1 MMTTTD
7 QIKDEKL
14 QMISIEKQ
22 QKYLLYH
29 QENFI
34 NISIL
39 LVKIYY
45 HPPIHPITNNRANK
59 IYLFFFRKSF

>member
-1 MMTTTD
+1 MMTIND
-7 QIKDEKL
+7 QIKDESYN
-14 QMISIEKQ
+14 MISIEKQ

-34 NISIL
+34 NTNIL

-45 HPPIHPITNNRANK
+45 HLINNK
-59 IYLFFFRKSF
+59 

>member
-1 MMTTTD
+1 MMTIND

-14 QMISIEKQ
+14 QYDSNREAAKKI
-22 QKYLLYH
+22 LLYH

-34 NISIL
+34 NMTIL

-45 HPPIHPITNNRANK
+45 HPPSNK
-59 IYLFFFRKSF
+59 